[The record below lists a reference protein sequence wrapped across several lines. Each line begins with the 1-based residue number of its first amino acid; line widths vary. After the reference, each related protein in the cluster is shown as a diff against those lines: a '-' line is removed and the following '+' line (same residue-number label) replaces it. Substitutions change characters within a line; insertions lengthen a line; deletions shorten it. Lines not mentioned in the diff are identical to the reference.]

1 MKINSCGEW
10 KKCTT
15 LIYLQRFNKILV
27 TLYNVHMGLKLL
39 FYLFCIQIFIAV
51 FCWKSLF
58 FLFIEGVLFFFFFP
72 FYRFL
77 FMESNLKKKS
87 THAYL

>member
-1 MKINSCGEW
+1 M
-10 KKCTT
+10 

-27 TLYNVHMGLKLL
+27 TLYIVHMGLKLL

-58 FLFIEGVLFFFFFP
+58 FLFMEGSYSFFSF
-72 FYRFL
+72 FL
-77 FMESNLKKKS
+77 FIDFYLWRVIKKKKS
-87 THAYL
+87 ACAYL